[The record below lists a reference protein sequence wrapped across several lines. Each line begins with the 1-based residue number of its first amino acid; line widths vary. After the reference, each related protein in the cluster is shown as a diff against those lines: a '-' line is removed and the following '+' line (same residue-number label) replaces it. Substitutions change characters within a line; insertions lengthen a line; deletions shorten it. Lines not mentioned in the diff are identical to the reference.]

1 MNIQPLFDKVLIKP
15 KQAEEKTASGIY
27 IPDTAKQDK
36 PQIGEVIAIG
46 KDVKVLTLGQN
57 VVFTKYGPTEIN
69 LESEDYLIVK
79 EEDILATL

>member
-15 KQAEEKTASGIY
+15 QKAEEKTASGIY

-36 PQIGEVIAIG
+36 PQIGEVMAIG
-46 KDVKVLTLGQN
+46 KDVKEVKVAQN
-57 VVFTKYGPTEIN
+57 VVFAKYGPTEISIGV
-69 LESEDYLIVK
+69 EEYLIVK

>member
-15 KQAEEKTASGIY
+15 QKTEEKTASGIY

-36 PQIGEVIAIG
+36 PQFGEVISVG
-46 KDVKVLTLGQN
+46 KDVKIVEVDQK
-57 VVFTKYGPTEIN
+57 VVFAKYGPTEISI
-69 LESEDYLIVK
+69 EGEDYLIVK

>member
-15 KQAEEKTASGIY
+15 QKIEEKTASGIY

-36 PQIGEVIAIG
+36 PQIGEVISIG
-46 KDVKVLTLGQN
+46 QDVKVVKIGQN
-57 VVFTKYGPTEIN
+57 VVFAKYGPTELN
-69 LESEDYLIVK
+69 LDSQDYLIVK

>member
-15 KQAEEKTASGIY
+15 QKQEEKTASGIY

-36 PQIGEVIAIG
+36 PQIGEIIAVG
-46 KDVKVLTLGQN
+46 NEVKVVKVGQN
-57 VVFTKYGPTEIN
+57 IVFAKYGPTEIN
-69 LESEDYLIVK
+69 LESENYLIIK

>member
-15 KQAEEKTASGIY
+15 QKAEEKTASGIY

-46 KDVKVLTLGQN
+46 KDVKIVTVGQN
-57 VVFTKYGPTEIN
+57 VVFAKYGPTEIS
-69 LESEDYLIVK
+69 LESEDYLIIK
-79 EEDILATL
+79 EDDILATL

>member
-1 MNIQPLFDKVLIKP
+1 MKIQPLFDKVLIKP
-15 KQAEEKTASGIY
+15 QKAEEKTASGIY

-46 KDVKVLTLGQN
+46 KDVKDVKISQN
-57 VVFTKYGPTEIN
+57 VVFAKYGPTEIN
-69 LESEDYLIVK
+69 LESEDYLIIK

>member
-15 KQAEEKTASGIY
+15 QKQEEKTSSGIY

-46 KDVKVLTLGQN
+46 KDVKIVKVGQN
-57 VVFTKYGPTEIN
+57 VVFAKYGPTEIN
-69 LESEDYLIVK
+69 LESEDYLIIK

>member
-15 KQAEEKTASGIY
+15 QKAEEKTASGIY

-36 PQIGEVIAIG
+36 PQIGEVISVG
-46 KDVKVLTLGQN
+46 KDVKVVQVGQT
-57 VVFTKYGPTEIN
+57 VVFAKYGLTEIN
-69 LESEDYLIVK
+69 LESEDYLIIK

>member
-15 KQAEEKTASGIY
+15 QKVEEKTAGGIY

-46 KDVKVLTLGQN
+46 KDVKDVKIGQN
-57 VVFTKYGPTEIN
+57 IVFAKYGPTEIT

-79 EEDILATL
+79 EEDILAII

>member
-15 KQAEEKTASGIY
+15 QKAEEKTASGIY

-36 PQIGEVIAIG
+36 PQIGEVVAVG
-46 KDVKVLTLGQN
+46 KDVKIIKVGQN
-57 VVFTKYGPTEIN
+57 VVFTKYGPTEIT

-79 EEDILATL
+79 EEDILATI

>member
-15 KQAEEKTASGIY
+15 QKVEEKTAGGIY

-36 PQIGEVIAIG
+36 PQIGEIIAIG
-46 KDVKVLTLGQN
+46 KDVKDVKIGQN
-57 VVFTKYGPTEIN
+57 IVFAKYSPTEIT

-79 EEDILATL
+79 EEDILAII

>member
-15 KQAEEKTASGIY
+15 QKVEEKTAGGIY

-36 PQIGEVIAIG
+36 PQIGEIIAIG
-46 KDVKVLTLGQN
+46 KDVQDVKIGQN
-57 VVFTKYGPTEIN
+57 IVFAKYGPTEIT

-79 EEDILATL
+79 EEDILAII

>member
-15 KQAEEKTASGIY
+15 QKAEEKTASGIY

-36 PQIGEVIAIG
+36 PQIGEVISVG
-46 KDVKVLTLGQN
+46 KDVKVVQVGQN
-57 VVFTKYGPTEIN
+57 VVFAKYGPTEIN

>member
-1 MNIQPLFDKVLIKP
+1 MNIQPLFDKVLLKP
-15 KQAEEKTASGIY
+15 QKSEEKTASGIY

-46 KDVKVLTLGQN
+46 KDVNTVKIGQN
-57 VVFTKYGPTEIN
+57 VVFAKYGPTEIS

>member
-1 MNIQPLFDKVLIKP
+1 MNIQPLFDKVLVKP
-15 KQAEEKTASGIY
+15 KKAEEKTASGIY
-27 IPDTAKQDK
+27 IPDTAKQDQ

-46 KDVKVLTLGQN
+46 KDVKIVAVGQR
-57 VVFTKYGPTEIN
+57 VFFAKYGPVEIN

>member
-15 KQAEEKTASGIY
+15 QKLEEKTASGIY

-36 PQIGEVIAIG
+36 PQFGEVVSVGSDTKVVEIG
-46 KDVKVLTLGQN
+46 KT
-57 VVFTKYGPTEIN
+57 VVFAKYGPTEISI
-69 LESEDYLIVK
+69 EGEDYLIIK

>member
-15 KQAEEKTASGIY
+15 QKVEEKTAGGIY

-36 PQIGEVIAIG
+36 PQIGEIIAIG
-46 KDVKVLTLGQN
+46 KDVKDVKIGQN
-57 VVFTKYGPTEIN
+57 IVFAKYGPTEIT

-79 EEDILATL
+79 EEDILAII

>member
-15 KQAEEKTASGIY
+15 QKLEEKTASGIY

-36 PQIGEVIAIG
+36 PQFGEVVAVG
-46 KDVKVLTLGQN
+46 GNTKVVSSGQK
-57 VVFTKYGPTEIN
+57 VVFAKYGPTEISI
-69 LESEDYLIVK
+69 EGEDYLIVK